1 VNTKLDRHVHPTI
14 EVDGWTLLS
23 AEEHQARHPTFELP
37 DRSQRE
43 SLKPGDSAKLLFDI
57 ETRKGGEVLDRGV
70 DRMWVIVKKRLDRG
84 YLGVLDSDPGLAEN
98 LNLRPG
104 FDVVFT
110 AENIIAIDH
119 PPEDYILEK
128 YGRDFFHE

>member
-1 VNTKLDRHVHPTI
+1 
-14 EVDGWTLLS
+14 
-23 AEEHQARHPTFELP
+23 
-37 DRSQRE
+37 
-43 SLKPGDSAKLLFDI
+43 
-57 ETRKGGEVLDRGV
+57 
-70 DRMWVIVKKRLDRG
+70 
-84 YLGVLDSDPGLAEN
+84 

-128 YGRDFFHE
+128 YGATSSMNSCPTGRCRRTGASVAALPLALAAERR